1 MESCHILH
9 IYQFFEVI
17 LFAVKVWSME
27 VTGANFQRHLETSL
41 GKGET
46 FFVVAQNAG
55 RILLLATLSKCIFS
69 PELQVYNRTAD
80 YIRASME
87 RFMKHR
93 NRKQWSRL
101 QPWCHLGAM
110 QFSWSLATWLE
121 KNIVRSSL
129 SCGIPRPGWYSF
141 SYIWFTVEVCH
152 FFSLGETLPT
162 FCTRIKYDK
171 VFFLA
176 R

>member
-93 NRKQWSRL
+93 NRKQ
-101 QPWCHLGAM
+101 
-110 QFSWSLATWLE
+110 
-121 KNIVRSSL
+121 
-129 SCGIPRPGWYSF
+129 
-141 SYIWFTVEVCH
+141 
-152 FFSLGETLPT
+152 
-162 FCTRIKYDK
+162 
-171 VFFLA
+171 
-176 R
+176 